1 MVSIRPLFG
10 IGTAA
15 LAAATLVGAY
25 GTAAAGPS
33 GTCTLVGKNGYAYA
47 GHQAGSP
54 GHGVRATITVTRAEV
69 TAGHVASWVGVGG
82 PGQGAKG
89 GNAWIQVG
97 VATVPGMGTML
108 YAEITREGSAPHFV
122 QLEGDVPYGRTH
134 RVAVLEI
141 AGRPGWWRVWVDGEP
156 ATGPVPIRGSS
167 GRWSPV
173 ATAESWNGGQE
184 ACNRFSYRF
193 EGVSVAAAK
202 GGAWRPFVP
211 RFRFLQSGYRL
222 RHLTSSP
229 GSARSLSARTPV
241 LPYAFVAASGS

>member
-10 IGTAA
+10 IGIAA
-15 LAAATLVGAY
+15 LAAAALAVAY

-33 GTCTLVGKNGYAYA
+33 GTCTFTGKNGYAYA

-82 PGQGAKG
+82 AGQGANG

-108 YAEITREGSAPHFV
+108 YAEITREGSAPRFV
-122 QLEGDVPYGRTH
+122 QLDGDVPYGDSH

-141 AGRPGWWRVWVDGEP
+141 AGRPGWWRVWVDGKP

-173 ATAESWNGGQE
+173 ATAESWNGGQA

-193 EGVSVAAAK
+193 EGVSVARAK
-202 GGAWRPFVP
+202 GGAWQPFVP

-222 RHLTSSP
+222 RHLTPSP
-229 GSARSLSARTPV
+229 GSARSLSSRTPV